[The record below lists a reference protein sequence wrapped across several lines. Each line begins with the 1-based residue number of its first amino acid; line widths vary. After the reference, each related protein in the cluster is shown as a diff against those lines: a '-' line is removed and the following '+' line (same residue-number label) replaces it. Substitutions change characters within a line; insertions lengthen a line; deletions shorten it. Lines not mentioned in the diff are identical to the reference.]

1 MLAGRRVEGVTDH
14 RVGGSTRPHWLPD
27 APLVEL
33 SLAGGR
39 VLVRPS
45 GTEPKL
51 KVYVDLSSDAG
62 ASAAVSA
69 LEERLGASARD
80 AARELVTSLGAL
92 GQDGGQGA

>member
-1 MLAGRRVEGVTDH
+1 
-14 RVGGSTRPHWLPD
+14 
-27 APLVEL
+27 
-33 SLAGGR
+33 